1 MKLNYFL
8 LFFAICYMQ
17 IATAQTSL
25 EVIFM
30 RCNNNNGFTNWNYF
44 KIYNET
50 DTIKLNGMHYDS
62 TFTLNVL
69 SPGSYKFEYQTVLNL
84 TITKIIKILENQKNI
99 LEICVDKLEFY
110 GQQDS
115 LIIDLLQNNESYN
128 IHFQSDG
135 CFHRTRNALQISKV
149 NSEYYI
155 LSNGNQ
161 KKLSESQVK
170 LLREFEI
177 EIKCIPDQWCTTIDY
192 YTLEY
197 ANKKYKYKDN
207 TCEWNG
213 FYYLLENLGVDEEK
227 SKNR

>member
-8 LFFAICYMQ
+8 LFFVTCFMQ

-25 EVIFM
+25 EVAFM

-50 DTIKLNGMHYDS
+50 DTIKLNGMLYDS

-69 SPGSYKFEYQTVLNL
+69 SPGSYKFEYQTVLNS
-84 TITKIIKILENQKNI
+84 TITKNLKILENQNNI

-110 GQQDS
+110 GNQDS
-115 LIIDLLQNNESYN
+115 VFIDVLQNNEFYN
-128 IHFQSDG
+128 IHFQSEG
-135 CFHRTRNALQISKV
+135 CFHRTRNTLQISKV
-149 NSEYYI
+149 NSTYYI
-155 LSNGNQ
+155 LSNGDQ
-161 KKLSESQVK
+161 KILSESQVK

-177 EIKCIPDQWCTTIDY
+177 ELKCIPDQWCTTIDY

-197 ANKKYKYKDN
+197 AKKKYKYKDN
-207 TCEWNG
+207 TCNWNG
-213 FYYLLENLGVDEEK
+213 FYYLLKNLGVGEEK